1 MKEGNLYKRGE
12 ILFYNKIGV
21 DDLNFRT
28 IDIEKDKDMIIKFR
42 KDSYV
47 VSFGTEEG
55 FGDEIAYINRIR
67 ERVNKFPNGQ
77 VIIEEDNKPIGQM
90 ELQIQEFSGN
100 EIGYVNLFY
109 LIPEYRSK
117 GLGKEL
123 ICYAENFF
131 RKSNVSEY
139 HLRVSPD
146 NQRAIRLYTK
156 SGMVMVCEEDE
167 EYLVWRMRKLL

>member
-1 MKEGNLYKRGE
+1 M
-12 ILFYNKIGV
+12 
-21 DDLNFRT
+21 NFRT
-28 IDIEKDKDMIIKFR
+28 IDIEKDKDIIIKFR

-77 VIIEEDNKPIGQM
+77 IIIEEDNISIGQM
-90 ELQIQEFSGN
+90 ELQILEFDGK

-109 LIPEYRSK
+109 LTPEYRGK

-123 ICYAENFF
+123 IRYAENFF

-139 HLRVSPD
+139 HLRVAPT
-146 NQRAIRLYTK
+146 NQRAIHLYTK
-156 SGMVMVCEEDE
+156 SGMVKLREENE
-167 EYLVWRMRKLL
+167 KYLVYRMRKLL